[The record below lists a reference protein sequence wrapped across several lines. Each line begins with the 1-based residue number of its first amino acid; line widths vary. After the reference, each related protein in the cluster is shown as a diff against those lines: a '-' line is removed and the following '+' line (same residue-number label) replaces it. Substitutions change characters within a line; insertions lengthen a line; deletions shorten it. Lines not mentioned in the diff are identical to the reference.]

1 MLPLCSMAQEEFSIV
16 RGHCLPDLEDGSPT
30 HRAARLP
37 AISNKWDADRT
48 YHQLVILVSF
58 RDTDFSL
65 DHPMEY
71 YDRLFNEP
79 GFNEEKR
86 NASGCVADYFRA
98 QSYGLFNLKF
108 DVYGPIKV
116 DTLAQPYNNPTEK
129 TKNFGG
135 AILHRATLQLLDSL
149 AAGVYDNDGWD
160 GDFDKYD
167 WNNNGSINQVIYVYA
182 GVPGNISDE
191 RSYGHI
197 WPNTSTFTSV
207 QTPGG
212 KRLSNYSCSGER
224 WPTNSILRC
233 GLGTI
238 AHEFSHC
245 LGLPDIYPT
254 KDEVGYSV
262 CDEWDLMDGGNFTN
276 YGFCPPNYTA
286 LEKYLLGWL
295 EFTDLDA
302 PATVTD
308 MKPSAEGGDVYRI
321 KHSDSEW
328 YLLENRQ
335 QRDWDLGAPGK
346 GLVIYHVT
354 YDGSVWRNNSVN
366 NDRDKR
372 RFYLVPADNKDYDTW
387 RAEIGVN
394 NPYATSPRLNNRHLS
409 TSPYPYV
416 SGGEVLNNQ
425 LTDISVPAAV
435 MFYPDGALLGKP
447 ITNITMT
454 DDGLVSF
461 DFMGG
466 ATAIAAVRTKAD
478 AMVAGIYDLSG
489 RRVQTMQAGQL
500 YLVRQQDG
508 TIRKCFYHGVR

>member
-16 RGHCLPDLEDGSPT
+16 RGHCLPDLEEGSPT

-212 KRLSNYSCSGER
+212 KRISNYSCSGER

>member
-1 MLPLCSMAQEEFSIV
+1 MAQEEFSIV

-308 MKPSAEGGDVYRI
+308 LKPSAEGGDVYRI

-466 ATAIAAVRTKAD
+466 ATAIAAVRTNAD

>member
-1 MLPLCSMAQEEFSIV
+1 MAQEEFSIV
-16 RGHCLPDLEDGSPT
+16 RGHCLPDLEEGSPT

-135 AILHRATLQLLDSL
+135 AIFHRATLQLLDSL

-212 KRLSNYSCSGER
+212 KRISNYSCSGER

>member
-16 RGHCLPDLEDGSPT
+16 RGHCLPDLEEGSPT

-212 KRLSNYSCSGER
+212 KRVSNYSCSGER
-224 WPTNSILRC
+224 WPANSILRC

-295 EFTDLDA
+295 EFTDLDT

>member
-1 MLPLCSMAQEEFSIV
+1 MAQEEFSIV
-16 RGHCLPDLEDGSPT
+16 RGHCLPDLEEGSPT

-135 AILHRATLQLLDSL
+135 AILRRATLQLLDSL

-212 KRLSNYSCSGER
+212 KRISSYSCSGER

-295 EFTDLDA
+295 EFTDLDT

>member
-1 MLPLCSMAQEEFSIV
+1 MAQEEFSIV
-16 RGHCLPDLEDGSPT
+16 RGHCLPDLEEGSPT

-160 GDFDKYD
+160 GDFGKYD

-212 KRLSNYSCSGER
+212 KRISNYSCSGER

-321 KHSDSEW
+321 KYSDSEW

-387 RAEIGVN
+387 SAEIGVN

>member
-16 RGHCLPDLEDGSPT
+16 RGHCLPDLEEGSPT

-135 AILHRATLQLLDSL
+135 AIFHRATLQLLDSL

-212 KRLSNYSCSGER
+212 KRISNYSCSGER

>member
-1 MLPLCSMAQEEFSIV
+1 MLPLCSLAQEEFSVV
-16 RGHCLPDLEDGSPT
+16 RGHCMPDLEDGGVT

-37 AISNKWDADRT
+37 AINNHWDADRT
-48 YHQLVILVSF
+48 YRQLVILVSF

-65 DHPMEY
+65 DNPMEY
-71 YDRLFNEP
+71 YDKLFNEP

-86 NASGCVADYFRA
+86 NAKSCVADYFRD
-98 QSYGLFNLKF
+98 QSGGMFNLKF

-116 DTLAQPYNNPTEK
+116 DTLTQPYANPTGD
-129 TKNFGG
+129 TKNFGKD
-135 AILHRATLQLLDSL
+135 ILRRATLQFLDSV
-149 AAGVYDNDGWD
+149 AAGVYDSYGWD
-160 GDFDKYD
+160 GDFGKYD
-167 WNNNGSINQVIYVYA
+167 WNNNSSVNQVIYVFA
-182 GVPGNISDE
+182 GLPGNINTE
-191 RSYGHI
+191 QCYGHI
-197 WPNTSTFTSV
+197 WPNTGYFTTVKTPDGKKIANFSV
-207 QTPGG
+207 
-212 KRLSNYSCSGER
+212 SGER
-224 WPTNSILRC
+224 WPTTSITRC

-254 KDEVGYSV
+254 TDDGGYSV

-302 PATVTD
+302 PTTVTD
-308 MKPSAEGGDVYRI
+308 LKPSAEGGEVYRI

-346 GLVIYHVT
+346 GLVIYHVN
-354 YDGSVWRNNSVN
+354 YDGSVWSGNSVN
-366 NDRDKR
+366 NDPKKR
-372 RFYLVPADNKDYDTW
+372 RFYLVPADNKDYNAW
-387 RAEIGVN
+387 NEEIGGK
-394 NPYATSPRLNNRHLS
+394 NPYVNSPRLNSRYLS
-409 TSPYPYV
+409 TSPYPYMV
-416 SGGEVLNNQ
+416 DGEVLNNQ
-425 LTDISVPAAV
+425 LTDTSTPAAV
-435 MFYPDGALLGKP
+435 MFYPAGALLGKS

-466 ATAIAAVRTKAD
+466 TTAIGSVHVGAAVTD
-478 AMVAGIYDLSG
+478 SVVYDLQG
-489 RRVQTMQAGQL
+489 RRVVTPVRGRL
-500 YLVRQQDG
+500 YVVRRADG
-508 TIRKCFYHGVR
+508 MTTKQIF

>member
-16 RGHCLPDLEDGSPT
+16 RGHCLPDLEEGSPT

-212 KRLSNYSCSGER
+212 KRISNYSCSGER

-295 EFTDLDA
+295 EFTDLDT

>member
-1 MLPLCSMAQEEFSIV
+1 MAQEEFSIV
-16 RGHCLPDLEDGSPT
+16 RGHCLPDLEEGSPT

-212 KRLSNYSCSGER
+212 KRVSNYSCSGER
-224 WPTNSILRC
+224 WPANSILRC

-295 EFTDLDA
+295 EFTDLDT

>member
-16 RGHCLPDLEDGSPT
+16 RGHCLPDLEEGSPT

-346 GLVIYHVT
+346 GLVIYHVN
-354 YDGSVWRNNSVN
+354 YDGSVWRNNKVN

-387 RAEIGVN
+387 NAEIGEN